1 MIGKSAWRK
10 EMPPLLQLLE
20 QQLGYRVRGHEEVLG
35 YPLYFVDFSAWKLRF
50 AANTP
55 VLWMR
60 SADLGGFETTW
71 QAGESVVEAL
81 RIRGLLERQVIILV
95 DGPERG
101 LRQYFRNYLA
111 PIMVLD
117 VTDVAAVIGS
127 RRPTG
132 ELLDRLCA
140 QLSPAL
146 LAPYE
151 ISKPVTGS
159 RFFGR
164 EADLRRIL
172 HGGDSNYAV
181 MGIRRSGKSSLLRE
195 LHLRMQEQLQDSS
208 NEEAAQRIFYKD
220 CIQLDSTL
228 AFMQGIVQHFHPQE
242 LARLE
247 NRLYPLYFADF
258 TRRMAKRFGGPLV
271 LLLDEFD
278 TLLRA
283 EFYNSGLLDQLRAA
297 SNEGLCRFIFA
308 GFRELLQETSRQDS
322 PFYNFTKPLR
332 LREFSR
338 EDAAAMIINPLENM
352 RVRLVR
358 RDEIVDRIY
367 DQTSGQPNLIQFYC
381 AYLVDLLERSGAR
394 SIAPADLEGVH
405 GDENFRAFLA
415 NTFMDNT
422 VHLEKAIVFAL
433 LLHGAR
439 ADSLFDL
446 EAIDKALAQGGI
458 DPKLAAIEASCRN
471 LELAGILVKQGW
483 QYRFAI
489 PIFPSVLRSSY
500 NIEYLLRKVRSEG
513 L

>member
-1 MIGKSAWRK
+1 
-10 EMPPLLQLLE
+10 
-20 QQLGYRVRGHEEVLG
+20 
-35 YPLYFVDFSAWKLRF
+35 
-50 AANTP
+50 
-55 VLWMR
+55 
-60 SADLGGFETTW
+60 
-71 QAGESVVEAL
+71 
-81 RIRGLLERQVIILV
+81 
-95 DGPERG
+95 
-101 LRQYFRNYLA
+101 
-111 PIMVLD
+111 MVLD

-181 MGIRRSGKSSLLRE
+181 MGIRRIGKSSLLRE

-297 SNEGLCRFIFA
+297 SNEGHCRFIFA

-381 AYLVDLLERSGAR
+381 AYLVDLFGAQR
-394 SIAPADLEGVH
+394 
-405 GDENFRAFLA
+405 RAQ
-415 NTFMDNT
+415 
-422 VHLEKAIVFAL
+422 H
-433 LLHGAR
+433 R
-439 ADSLFDL
+439 AGRP
-446 EAIDKALAQGGI
+446 GGRAWRR
-458 DPKLAAIEASCRN
+458 KLPRLSR
-471 LELAGILVKQGW
+471 
-483 QYRFAI
+483 QY
-489 PIFPSVLRSSY
+489 VY
-500 NIEYLLRKVRSEG
+500 G
-513 L
+513 